1 MKAIRPATEVL
12 VALAVLAILIVGGIA
27 ASKILPGDE
36 PKRAAVGAAVD
47 GSDRHLYQLADKG
60 SASVTGVSDR
70 QLYQQAKKTLT
81 GVAQAPDRQLY
92 QLMKHGT
99 SGSQPVLNVQ
109 QIEEARWAAYAK
121 EAQRLNGTAVEG
133 SDRHLY
139 QLAEQVRTSGGQPV
153 LNVQQI
159 EEARWAAYAKE
170 AQRLNATAVEGS
182 DRHLYQLAEQVRTS
196 GEPSLTAKQIE
207 DARWA
212 EYVKSAQEAW
222 SDGPRSPCIRHC
234 FAHR

>member
-1 MKAIRPATEVL
+1 
-12 VALAVLAILIVGGIA
+12 
-27 ASKILPGDE
+27 
-36 PKRAAVGAAVD
+36 
-47 GSDRHLYQLADKG
+47 
-60 SASVTGVSDR
+60 
-70 QLYQQAKKTLT
+70 
-81 GVAQAPDRQLY
+81 
-92 QLMKHGT
+92 
-99 SGSQPVLNVQ
+99 
-109 QIEEARWAAYAK
+109 
-121 EAQRLNGTAVEG
+121 
-133 SDRHLY
+133 
-139 QLAEQVRTSGGQPV
+139 V

-182 DRHLYQLAEQVRTS
+182 DRHLYQLAEQVRIS

>member
-36 PKRAAVGAAVD
+36 PERAAVGAAVD

-60 SASVTGVSDR
+60 SASVAGVSDR
-70 QLYQQAKKTLT
+70 QLSQMAKKALA
-81 GVAQAPDRQLY
+81 GVVQVPDRQPY

-99 SGSQPVLNVQ
+99 TESQSLLNVQ
-109 QIEEARWAAYAK
+109 QIEDARWAAYVKQA
-121 EAQRLNGTAVEG
+121 EQLNAAEG

-139 QLAEQVRTSGGQPV
+139 QLAQQVRT
-153 LNVQQI
+153 
-159 EEARWAAYAKE
+159 A
-170 AQRLNATAVEGS
+170 
-182 DRHLYQLAEQVRTS
+182 

-222 SDGPRSPCIRHC
+222 TDRPRFHCVRHC

>member
-36 PKRAAVGAAVD
+36 PERAAVGAAVD

-60 SASVTGVSDR
+60 SASVAGVSDG
-70 QLYQQAKKTLT
+70 QLYQVAKKALA
-81 GVAQAPDRQLY
+81 GVVQVPDRQPY
-92 QLMKHGT
+92 QLVKHGT
-99 SGSQPVLNVQ
+99 TESQPLLNIR

-121 EAQRLNGTAVEG
+121 QAEQLNAAEG

-139 QLAEQVRTSGGQPV
+139 QLAEQVG
-153 LNVQQI
+153 
-159 EEARWAAYAKE
+159 
-170 AQRLNATAVEGS
+170 TAG
-182 DRHLYQLAEQVRTS
+182 D
-196 GEPSLTAKQIE
+196 PSLTAKQIE

-212 EYVKSAQEAW
+212 AYVKSAQEAW
-222 SDGPRSPCIRHC
+222 TDGQRLPCIRHC

>member
-36 PKRAAVGAAVD
+36 PERAAVGAAVD

-70 QLYQQAKKTLT
+70 QLYEQAKKTLT

-92 QLMKHGT
+92 QLMKHG
-99 SGSQPVLNVQ
+99 
-109 QIEEARWAAYAK
+109 
-121 EAQRLNGTAVEG
+121 
-133 SDRHLY
+133 
-139 QLAEQVRTSGGQPV
+139 TSGGQPV

>member
-36 PKRAAVGAAVD
+36 PERAAVGAAVD

-60 SASVTGVSDR
+60 SASVAGVSDG
-70 QLYQQAKKTLT
+70 QLYQMAKKALA
-81 GVAQAPDRQLY
+81 GVVQVPDRQPY
-92 QLMKHGT
+92 QLVKHGT
-99 SGSQPVLNVQ
+99 TESQPLLNVQ

-121 EAQRLNGTAVEG
+121 QAEQLNAAEG

-139 QLAEQVRTSGGQPV
+139 QLAQQVRT
-153 LNVQQI
+153 
-159 EEARWAAYAKE
+159 A
-170 AQRLNATAVEGS
+170 
-182 DRHLYQLAEQVRTS
+182 

-222 SDGPRSPCIRHC
+222 TDRPRFHCVRHC

>member
-36 PKRAAVGAAVD
+36 PERAAVGAAVD

-60 SASVTGVSDR
+60 SASVAGVSDG
-70 QLYQQAKKTLT
+70 QLYQMAKKALA
-81 GVAQAPDRQLY
+81 GVVQVPDRQPY
-92 QLMKHGT
+92 QLVKHGT
-99 SGSQPVLNVQ
+99 TESQPLLNVQ

-121 EAQRLNGTAVEG
+121 QAEQLNAAEG

-139 QLAEQVRTSGGQPV
+139 QLAEQVG
-153 LNVQQI
+153 
-159 EEARWAAYAKE
+159 
-170 AQRLNATAVEGS
+170 TAG
-182 DRHLYQLAEQVRTS
+182 D
-196 GEPSLTAKQIE
+196 PSLTAKQIE

-212 EYVKSAQEAW
+212 AYVKSAQEAW
-222 SDGPRSPCIRHC
+222 TDGQRLPCIRHC

>member
-36 PKRAAVGAAVD
+36 PERAAVGAAVD

-60 SASVTGVSDR
+60 SASVAGVSDG
-70 QLYQQAKKTLT
+70 QLYQMAKKALA
-81 GVAQAPDRQLY
+81 GVVQVPDRQPY
-92 QLMKHGT
+92 QLVKHGT
-99 SGSQPVLNVQ
+99 TESQPLLNVQ

-121 EAQRLNGTAVEG
+121 QAEQLNAAEG

-139 QLAEQVRTSGGQPV
+139 QLAEQVG
-153 LNVQQI
+153 
-159 EEARWAAYAKE
+159 
-170 AQRLNATAVEGS
+170 TAG
-182 DRHLYQLAEQVRTS
+182 D
-196 GEPSLTAKQIE
+196 PSLTAKQIE

-212 EYVKSAQEAW
+212 AYVKSAQEAW
-222 SDGPRSPCIRHC
+222 TDRPRFHCVRHC

>member
-1 MKAIRPATEVL
+1 MAIRWSLYLRGGERLLSDSATELPAASEGAGLGALPLQGGAHKRGKSMKAIRPATEVL

-36 PKRAAVGAAVD
+36 PERAAVGAAVD

-60 SASVTGVSDR
+60 SASVAGVSDR
-70 QLYQQAKKTLT
+70 QLYQQAKKALA
-81 GVAQAPDRQLY
+81 GVVQGPDRQLY

-99 SGSQPVLNVQ
+99 TVSQPLLNVQ
-109 QIEEARWAAYAK
+109 QIEEARWAAYVKQA
-121 EAQRLNGTAVEG
+121 EQLNAAAEG

-139 QLAEQVRTSGGQPV
+139 QLAQQVRT
-153 LNVQQI
+153 
-159 EEARWAAYAKE
+159 A
-170 AQRLNATAVEGS
+170 
-182 DRHLYQLAEQVRTS
+182 

-212 EYVKSAQEAW
+212 EYVKSAKEAW
-222 SDGPRSPCIRHC
+222 TDSPRFHCIRHC

>member
-36 PKRAAVGAAVD
+36 PERAAVGAAVD

-60 SASVTGVSDR
+60 SASVAGVSDR
-70 QLYQQAKKTLT
+70 QLYQMAKKALA
-81 GVAQAPDRQLY
+81 GVVQVPDRQPY
-92 QLMKHGT
+92 QLVKHGT
-99 SGSQPVLNVQ
+99 TESQPLLNVQ

-121 EAQRLNGTAVEG
+121 QAEQLNATTTEG
-133 SDRHLY
+133 SDRHLS
-139 QLAEQVRTSGGQPV
+139 QLAQQVRTAG
-153 LNVQQI
+153 
-159 EEARWAAYAKE
+159 
-170 AQRLNATAVEGS
+170 
-182 DRHLYQLAEQVRTS
+182 D
-196 GEPSLTAKQIE
+196 PSLTAKQIE

-212 EYVKSAQEAW
+212 EYVKSAKEAW
-222 SDGPRSPCIRHC
+222 TDRPRFHCVRHC

>member
-36 PKRAAVGAAVD
+36 PERAAVGAAVD

-60 SASVTGVSDR
+60 SASVAGVSDG
-70 QLYQQAKKTLT
+70 QLYQMAKKALA
-81 GVAQAPDRQLY
+81 GVVQVPDRQPY
-92 QLMKHGT
+92 QLVKHGT
-99 SGSQPVLNVQ
+99 TESQPLLNVQ

-121 EAQRLNGTAVEG
+121 QAEQLNAAEG

-139 QLAEQVRTSGGQPV
+139 QLAQQVRT
-153 LNVQQI
+153 
-159 EEARWAAYAKE
+159 A
-170 AQRLNATAVEGS
+170 
-182 DRHLYQLAEQVRTS
+182 

-212 EYVKSAQEAW
+212 EYVKSAKEAW
-222 SDGPRSPCIRHC
+222 TDRPRFHCVRHC